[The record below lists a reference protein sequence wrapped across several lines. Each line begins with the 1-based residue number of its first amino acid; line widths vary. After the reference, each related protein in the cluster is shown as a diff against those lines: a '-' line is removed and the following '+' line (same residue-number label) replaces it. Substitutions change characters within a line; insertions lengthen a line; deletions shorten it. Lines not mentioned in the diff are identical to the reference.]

1 MSLKRTA
8 LFSLVLILPVVL
20 GAQTLSGTINSNETW
35 QGIIQLNGDV
45 VISKNARVTILPG
58 TQIKMASRQDSQLSG
73 NDKNLIEII
82 VNGELIAEGTD
93 DNEIVFTS
101 AAKDKRMG
109 DWFGI
114 VIQNRKSTTS
124 LTKVVIEYGFDGITV
139 IASRPNIY
147 SSVIQY
153 NFNSGITCKINANPK
168 IIDNT
173 IYANGWAGVFSHKKA
188 KPILSGNR
196 ISMNDY
202 GVIIMKS
209 GEANLGN
216 LKGKG
221 IEKNPGQ
228 NLFLGNLSYALDNHS
243 KYAVYAQNN
252 TWTGPDNIPA
262 SDVSNLIYD
271 EKDNPGSGAVYYKP
285 VFGQGSQIFA
295 AGPGPAKNVSVENQ
309 DSPAINMDNV
319 AQQTEVIT
327 KNEPEVESGVN
338 VRKNSS
344 TEKNKTDLVANK
356 TVEKGTASLPV
367 ALGQKK
373 VAKGDEGNT
382 NKNIE
387 NKTRDKVL
395 EDVTSFKKS
404 IVKPKSVK
412 INKPVQEWQIDQHH
426 RQYIGKR
433 PRPEYP
439 SIAYQT
445 KTTGQVIIE
454 VIANEK
460 GLIGSTRILKSS
472 SEIFNEVAMGAV
484 KKIKYV
490 PMTMKGEAVK
500 VKLIERYVFDLR

>member
-1 MSLKRTA
+1 MSLKRTV
-8 LFSLVLILPVVL
+8 LFLLILFLPMLL

-45 VISKNARVTILPG
+45 VIAKNARVTILPG
-58 TQIKMASRQDSQLSG
+58 TQIKMAPRQDSQLSG

-147 SSVIQY
+147 SSAIQY

-243 KYAVYAQNN
+243 KYDVYAQNN

-271 EKDNPGSGAVYYKP
+271 AKDNPGSGVVYYKP
-285 VFGQGSQIFA
+285 VFGQGSQIYA
-295 AGPGPAKNVSVENQ
+295 AGAEKNVSVENQ
-309 DSPAINMDNV
+309 ESPITTTDNV
-319 AQQTEVIT
+319 SQQTEVVA
-327 KNEPEVESGVN
+327 KNEPNAESGVN
-338 VRKNSS
+338 LLKNSS
-344 TEKNKTDLVANK
+344 SEKNETDLVANK
-356 TVEKGTASLPV
+356 TAEKGTASLPV
-367 ALGQKK
+367 AIGQKK
-373 VAKGDEGNT
+373 KADSDEGKT
-382 NKNIE
+382 NKDVK
-387 NKTRDKVL
+387 NKTGDKVVDNVL
-395 EDVTSFKKS
+395 SSKKS

-426 RQYIGKR
+426 RQYMGKR

-472 SEIFNEVAMGAV
+472 SEIFNEVSMEAV

-490 PMTMKGEAVK
+490 PMTMKGEPVK